1 MNLDNFSFDLVSQD
15 EILKSNEDNFSFDL
29 VSQDEILKSSGPI

>member
-1 MNLDNFSFDLVSQD
+1 MNLDNLSFDLVSQD